1 MTFLNLLTAA
11 SVAASMSTAGFGP
24 PEEEDDGDEE
34 SCPARRP
41 LPSEEE
47 EDNIFMRFS
56 TLCMPAEAASRRALS
71 SFLTAKPASLP

>member
-11 SVAASMSTAGFGP
+11 SVAASMSTVGFGP

-34 SCPARRP
+34 SCPARRL
-41 LPSEEE
+41 LPSEE

-56 TLCMPAEAASRRALS
+56 TLCMPAEAASRSALS